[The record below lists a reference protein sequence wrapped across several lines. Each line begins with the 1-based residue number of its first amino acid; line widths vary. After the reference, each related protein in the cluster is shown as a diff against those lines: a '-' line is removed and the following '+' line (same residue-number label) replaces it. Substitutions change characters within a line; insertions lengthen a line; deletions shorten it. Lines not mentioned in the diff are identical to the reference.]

1 MGTAR
6 QAGAV
11 AIRDAMAED
20 WPAMWP
26 FMREI
31 VVAGETFSWDTGT
44 SEEEARAGWFRH
56 GQDGFT
62 VVATDAGGAVLGTA
76 ECGPNHGGPGS
87 HVASASFMVDARHS
101 GRGVGRALGEYV
113 LDRARAEG
121 FRAMQFNAV
130 AESNVHAVRLWQSLG
145 MEILA
150 TIPEGFRH
158 PTAGYVGLH
167 IMYRPLAPA

>member
-1 MGTAR
+1 VSP
-6 QAGAV
+6 AGDEIR
-11 AIRDAMAED
+11 IRDAAPGD
-20 WPAMWP
+20 WPAIWP

-31 VVAGETFSWDTGT
+31 VEAGETFSWDTGT
-44 SEEEARAGWFRH
+44 TEEDARAIWFRH
-56 GQDGFT
+56 GAESGFT
-62 VVATDAGGAVLGTA
+62 VVATGAGGAILGTA

-87 HVASASFMVDARHS
+87 HVASASFMVDPRHS

-130 AESNVHAVRLWQSLG
+130 AESNVPAVRLWQSLG
-145 MEILA
+145 MRVVA
-150 TIPEGFRH
+150 TIPGGFRH

-167 IMYRPLAPA
+167 IMYLRLAPG